1 MTYDIPDSQLFI
13 GILKEEQPGMLRCLS
28 AVYKK
33 YKKGEYIF
41 RMGDMIS
48 TVGLVLNGLVQIIQ
62 EDYWGNRQ
70 ILSQVERGQLF
81 GESYAC
87 MTEEPLMVGAV
98 AEEDTEVLF
107 LDVKRIL
114 HTCSSSCE
122 FHNKLIQNLMSVIAR
137 KNLMLT
143 RKIDHISKKT
153 IREKVLSYLSF
164 QSKREGSC
172 VFDIPFNRQQMAD
185 YLAVDRSALS
195 AELSKMQKEGIICYE
210 RNHFTIYGE
219 SNHE

>member
-1 MTYDIPDSQLFI
+1 M
-13 GILKEEQPGMLRCLS
+13 LKCLS

-41 RMGDMIS
+41 RMGDMVT
-48 TVGLVLNGLVQIIQ
+48 TVGFVLTGLVQIAQ
-62 EDYWGNRQ
+62 EDFWGNRQ
-70 ILSQVERGQLF
+70 ILGSAERGQLF

-87 MTEEPLMVGAV
+87 VVSEPLMVSVV
-98 AEEDTEVLF
+98 AEEETEVLL

-122 FHNKLIQNLMSVIAR
+122 FHNKLIQNLLSIMAQ

-153 IREKVLSYLSF
+153 IREKVLSYLSY
-164 QSKREGSC
+164 QAKRQGSSA
-172 VFDIPFNRQQMAD
+172 FIIPFNRQQMAD

-195 AELSKMQKEGIICYE
+195 AELSKMQKDGVISYE
-210 RNHFTIYGE
+210 RNHFTVYTDVQH
-219 SNHE
+219 S